1 MKLTFT
7 SECHL
12 QVPETKED
20 PMAVKEHSPV
30 TALTSRADRGDYRIR
45 VFEEAILELRGDLP
59 ATASG
64 LTETVNRAFRFGFAR
79 GAERE
84 DALREATDEALRLVE
99 QLYGQETV
107 GEVRRRA
114 A

>member
-1 MKLTFT
+1 
-7 SECHL
+7 
-12 QVPETKED
+12 
-20 PMAVKEHSPV
+20 MAVKEHRPI
-30 TALTSRADRGDYRIR
+30 TALTSRADREDYRIR

-79 GAERE
+79 GDERDE
-84 DALREATDEALRLVE
+84 TLREATEEALRLVE
-99 QLYGQETV
+99 ELYGPDAV
-107 GEVRRRA
+107 AAVRRRA

>member
-1 MKLTFT
+1 
-7 SECHL
+7 
-12 QVPETKED
+12 
-20 PMAVKEHSPV
+20 MAVKEQMPI
-30 TALTSRADRGDYRIR
+30 TALTSRADRGDCRVR
-45 VFEEAILELRGDLP
+45 VFEEAILEFRGDLP

-84 DALREATDEALRLVE
+84 DTLREATEEALRLVE
-99 QLYGQETV
+99 ELDGHETV
-107 GEVRRRA
+107 EEVLRRA